1 MCSVKMFKDKLTYKE
16 KVTCKTSAEKCKAKY
31 VMCVAK
37 SCHISEV
44 TCKMEIS
51 SIEEHNTPLAFYA
64 TPLALYAT
72 PLCSCKNIL
81 PTSKQFRN
89 KMRIFITFK
98 LIHHALFFAHN
109 MCSI

>member
-51 SIEEHNTPLAFYA
+51 SIEEHNTA
-64 TPLALYAT
+64 LALNDA
-72 PLCSCKNIL
+72 PKSNCEKVL
-81 PTSKQFRN
+81 PTSEIFRN
-89 KMRIFITFK
+89 KLCIFNTFK
-98 LIHHALFFAHN
+98 YIHRPLFSTCHH
-109 MCSI
+109 